1 MAEFQSF
8 TKEEGFAP
16 VDVPSITP
24 YINENLEALRQSEQ
38 QNIKDQYVV
47 DKERATELGKSFE
60 ALAQLGQKTAEYVK
74 ERRDEY
80 RAKETQKM
88 EIEEFNKYIADPEGY
103 VSGIFK
109 SEVQDMQNLN
119 SQTENMGAEA
129 YLQTGNHEVGRQIRD
144 LSGWREVRTAKIQL
158 ALANKF
164 YESWLPKQ
172 LAEANITDQATRGA
186 AISQARSTFMKTFGL
201 LGFKDELLGEA
212 LYPGQ
217 MKLHAKIMKEGAELD
232 AQNNNFQDVTEAT
245 SLFETDLNFTAL
257 QNSLATSID
266 EKGKVLGNKRGFDEA
281 IKHLKKMFQAGTI
294 SAEQLEAIK
303 NQPMPGMGGRTYG
316 EMKPAAFEN
325 LDQELSAEE
334 RENAQNIRDQH
345 AAEAQQMAD
354 DYMAKVRDDGLV
366 PTKADIEAIQEQM
379 RKHGGEED
387 PRLNQLLKNTASAK
401 TVREADALFENMAAA
416 GTLTTADVLAVPSQ
430 EVHQRWLKVAQKL
443 EEAREAGVKDHHKAL
458 EELVQTTPGLSAT
471 VDGKRGF
478 ESVMITAKVKGEFDR
493 RLAELIKSDN
503 GRTPVSQLATQAL
516 AETRAN
522 FEQGRNN
529 PASIYY
535 FSSDTSN
542 PANPP
547 GFVNYRNGLAQLA
560 TPDKREAGRA
570 RLKTVTQGLKT
581 EGMKFLEK
589 PGSILTK
596 DEFLQMDKDMLE
608 KDFTMPG
615 IISYVASQTGL
626 TPSEVIKR
634 AREALDLPPM
644 PMPPSLELIDNTLS
658 PEAKS
663 LIYNFQSAQRT
674 QRGLS
679 QMRQFEPSMVKGGYG
694 ETIQK
699 AAEQYDIPVGILA
712 ALLEQES
719 AYRPDI
725 ISGKTKS
732 SAGALGIAQFLPGT
746 AAQMGVDPL
755 DPQSAIPGAAKYL
768 RHLMDTYGFDL
779 KTAIYAY
786 NAGPGTVQKYG
797 VGATEE
803 NKNYYPGIIAK
814 AVKYGYGA
822 TALNDPSI
830 IRPSMQVN

>member
-8 TKEEGFAP
+8 TKEEGFSP
-16 VDVPSITP
+16 TQVPSITP

-38 QNIKDQYVV
+38 QNVKDQYVV
-47 DKERATELGKSFE
+47 DKDRATELGKSFE
-60 ALAQLGQKTAEYVK
+60 ALAQLGEKTAEFVK
-74 ERRDEY
+74 QRRDEY
-80 RAKETQKM
+80 REKETQKM
-88 EIEEFNKYIADPEGY
+88 EIEEFNKYIQDPEGY
-103 VSGIFK
+103 VSSIFK
-109 SEVQDMQNLN
+109 SEVQQMQNLN

-129 YLQTGNHEVGRQIRD
+129 YLQTGNHEVGRQIRN
-144 LSGWREVRTAKIQL
+144 LSGWREVREAKIQL

-172 LAEANITDQATRGA
+172 LQEANITDQKTRGA

-217 MKLHAKIMKEGAELD
+217 MKLHATIMKEGADLD

-245 SLFETDLNFTAL
+245 SLFETDMNFTAL

-281 IKHLKKMFQAGTI
+281 INHLKKMFQAGTI
-294 SAEQLEAIK
+294 SADQLEAIK
-303 NQPMPGMGGRTYG
+303 NQEMPGMGGRTYG

-334 RENAQNIRDQH
+334 RENAQNIRDERI
-345 AAEAQQMAD
+345 AEAKLLVD
-354 DYMAKVRDDGLV
+354 DYFAKVRDEGLV
-366 PTKADIEAIQEQM
+366 PTKADIEAIQEKLRPYGLESQ
-379 RKHGGEED
+379 
-387 PRLNQLLKNTASAK
+387 PLNNLLKNTASAK
-401 TVREADALFENMAAA
+401 TQREANALFENMAAA
-416 GTLTTADVLAVPSQ
+416 GTLTVADVLAVPSQ
-430 EVHQRWLKVAQKL
+430 EVHQNWLKVAQKL
-443 EEAREAGVKDHHKAL
+443 EEARGAGVKDHHKAL
-458 EELVQTTPGLSAT
+458 QELVETTPGLSHT

-503 GRTPVSQLATQAL
+503 GQTPASQLATQAL

-522 FEQGRNN
+522 FEKGRND
-529 PASIYY
+529 PSSIYY

-542 PANPP
+542 PNNPP

-560 TPDKREAGRA
+560 TPDKRAAGRA

-581 EGMKFLEK
+581 EGMKFLDQ

-644 PMPPSLELIDNTLS
+644 PVPPSLELIDNTLS
-658 PEAKS
+658 PEAKG

-679 QMRQFEPSMVKGGYG
+679 QLRQFEPTMVKGGYG

-755 DPQSAIPGAAKYL
+755 DPESAIPGAAKYL

-803 NKNYYPGIIAK
+803 NKNYYPGIISK
-814 AVKYGYGA
+814 AAKYGYGA

>member
-8 TKEEGFAP
+8 TKEEGFSP
-16 VDVPSITP
+16 TQVPSITP

-38 QNIKDQYVV
+38 QNVKDQYVV
-47 DKERATELGKSFE
+47 DKDRATELGKSFE
-60 ALAQLGQKTAEYVK
+60 ALAQLGEKTAEFVK
-74 ERRDEY
+74 QRRDEY
-80 RAKETQKM
+80 REKETQKM
-88 EIEEFNKYIADPEGY
+88 EIEEFNKYIQDPEGY
-103 VSGIFK
+103 VSSIFK
-109 SEVQDMQNLN
+109 SEVQQMQNLN

-129 YLQTGNHEVGRQIRD
+129 YLQTGNHEVGRQIRN
-144 LSGWREVRTAKIQL
+144 LSGWREVREAKIQL
-158 ALANKF
+158 SLANKF

-172 LAEANITDQATRGA
+172 LQEANITDQKTRGA
-186 AISQARSTFMKTFGL
+186 AIAQARSTFMKTFGL

-245 SLFETDLNFTAL
+245 SLFETDMNFTAL

-266 EKGKVLGNKRGFDEA
+266 EKGKVLGNKRGFDQA
-281 IKHLKKMFQAGTI
+281 IAHLKKMFQAGTI

-303 NQPMPGMGGRTYG
+303 NQEMPGMGGRTYG

-334 RENAQNIRDQH
+334 RENAQNIRDERI
-345 AAEAQQMAD
+345 AEAKLLVD
-354 DYMAKVRDDGLV
+354 DYFAKVRDEGLV
-366 PTKADIEAIQEQM
+366 PTKADIEAIQEKLRPYGLESQ
-379 RKHGGEED
+379 
-387 PRLNQLLKNTASAK
+387 PLNNLLKNTASAK
-401 TVREADALFENMAAA
+401 TQREANALFENMAAA
-416 GTLTTADVLAVPSQ
+416 GTLTVADVLAVPSQ
-430 EVHQRWLKVAQKL
+430 EVHQNWLKVAQKL
-443 EEAREAGVKDHHKAL
+443 EEARGAGVKDHHKAL
-458 EELVQTTPGLSAT
+458 QELVETTPGLSHT

-503 GRTPVSQLATQAL
+503 GQTPASQLATQAL

-522 FEQGRNN
+522 FEKGRND
-529 PASIYY
+529 PSSIYY

-542 PANPP
+542 PNNPP

-560 TPDKREAGRA
+560 TPDKRAAGRA

-581 EGMKFLEK
+581 EGMKFLDQ

-644 PMPPSLELIDNTLS
+644 PVPPSLELIDNTLS
-658 PEAKS
+658 PEAKG
-663 LIYNFQSAQRT
+663 LIYNFQSEHRT

-679 QMRQFEPSMVKGGYG
+679 QIRQFEPTMVKGGYG
-694 ETIQK
+694 QTIQK

-755 DPQSAIPGAAKYL
+755 DPESAIPGAAKYL

-803 NKNYYPGIIAK
+803 NKNYYPGIISK
-814 AVKYGYGA
+814 AAKYGYGA

>member
-8 TKEEGFAP
+8 TKEEGFSP
-16 VDVPSITP
+16 TQVPSITP

-38 QNIKDQYVV
+38 QNVKDQYVV
-47 DKERATELGKSFE
+47 DKDRATELGKSFE
-60 ALAQLGQKTAEYVK
+60 ALAQLGEKTAEFVK
-74 ERRDEY
+74 QRRDEY
-80 RAKETQKM
+80 REKETQKM
-88 EIEEFNKYIADPEGY
+88 EIEEFNKYIQDPEGY
-103 VSGIFK
+103 VSSIFK
-109 SEVQDMQNLN
+109 SEVQQMQNLN

-129 YLQTGNHEVGRQIRD
+129 YLQTGNHEVGRQIRN
-144 LSGWREVRTAKIQL
+144 LSGWREVREAKIQL
-158 ALANKF
+158 SLANKF

-172 LAEANITDQATRGA
+172 LQEANITDQKTRGA
-186 AISQARSTFMKTFGL
+186 AIAQARSTFMKTFGL

-217 MKLHAKIMKEGAELD
+217 MKLHATIMKEGADLD

-245 SLFETDLNFTAL
+245 SLFETDMNFTAL

-281 IKHLKKMFQAGTI
+281 INHLKKMFQAGTI
-294 SAEQLEAIK
+294 SADQLEAIK
-303 NQPMPGMGGRTYG
+303 NQEMPGMGGRTYG

-334 RENAQNIRDQH
+334 RENAQNIRDERI
-345 AAEAQQMAD
+345 AEAKLLVD
-354 DYMAKVRDDGLV
+354 DYFAKVRDEGLV
-366 PTKADIEAIQEQM
+366 PTKADIEAIQEKLRPYGLESQ
-379 RKHGGEED
+379 
-387 PRLNQLLKNTASAK
+387 PLNNLLKNTASAK
-401 TVREADALFENMAAA
+401 TQREANALFENMAAA
-416 GTLTTADVLAVPSQ
+416 GTLTVADVLAVPSQ
-430 EVHQRWLKVAQKL
+430 EVHQNWLKVAQKL
-443 EEAREAGVKDHHKAL
+443 EEARGAGVKDHHKAL
-458 EELVQTTPGLSAT
+458 QELVETTPGLSHT

-503 GRTPVSQLATQAL
+503 GQTPASQLATQAL

-522 FEQGRNN
+522 FEKGRND
-529 PASIYY
+529 PSSIYY

-542 PANPP
+542 PNNPP

-560 TPDKREAGRA
+560 TPDKRAAGRA

-581 EGMKFLEK
+581 EGMKFLDQ

-644 PMPPSLELIDNTLS
+644 PVPPSLELIDNTLS
-658 PEAKS
+658 PEAKG

-679 QMRQFEPSMVKGGYG
+679 QLRQFEPTMVKGGYG

-755 DPQSAIPGAAKYL
+755 DPESAIPGAAKYL

-803 NKNYYPGIIAK
+803 NKNYYPGIISK
-814 AVKYGYGA
+814 AAKYGYGA

>member
-8 TKEEGFAP
+8 TKEEGFSP
-16 VDVPSITP
+16 TQVPSITP

-38 QNIKDQYVV
+38 QNVKDQYVV
-47 DKERATELGKSFE
+47 DKDRATELGKSFE
-60 ALAQLGQKTAEYVK
+60 ALAQLGEKTAEFVK
-74 ERRDEY
+74 QRRDEY
-80 RAKETQKM
+80 REKETQKM
-88 EIEEFNKYIADPEGY
+88 EIEEFNKYIQDPEGY
-103 VSGIFK
+103 VSSIFK
-109 SEVQDMQNLN
+109 SEVQQMQNLN

-129 YLQTGNHEVGRQIRD
+129 YLQTGNHEVGRQIRN
-144 LSGWREVRTAKIQL
+144 LSGWREVREAKIQL
-158 ALANKF
+158 SLANKF

-172 LAEANITDQATRGA
+172 LQEANITDQKTRGA

-217 MKLHAKIMKEGAELD
+217 MKLHATIMKEGADLD

-245 SLFETDLNFTAL
+245 SLFETDMNFTAL

-281 IKHLKKMFQAGTI
+281 INHLKKMFQAGTI
-294 SAEQLEAIK
+294 SADQLEAIK
-303 NQPMPGMGGRTYG
+303 NQEMPGMGGRTYG

-334 RENAQNIRDQH
+334 RENAQNIRDERI
-345 AAEAQQMAD
+345 AEAKLLVD
-354 DYMAKVRDDGLV
+354 DYFAKVRDEGLV
-366 PTKADIEAIQEQM
+366 PTKADIEAIQEKLRPYGLESQ
-379 RKHGGEED
+379 
-387 PRLNQLLKNTASAK
+387 PLNNLLKNTASAK
-401 TVREADALFENMAAA
+401 TQREANALFENMAAA
-416 GTLTTADVLAVPSQ
+416 GTLTVADVLAVPSQ
-430 EVHQRWLKVAQKL
+430 EVHQNWLKVAQKL
-443 EEAREAGVKDHHKAL
+443 EEARGAGVKDHHKAL
-458 EELVQTTPGLSAT
+458 QELVETTPGLSHT

-503 GRTPVSQLATQAL
+503 GQTPVSQLATQAL

-522 FEQGRNN
+522 FEKGRND
-529 PASIYY
+529 PSSIYY

-542 PANPP
+542 PNNPP
-547 GFVNYRNGLAQLA
+547 GFVNYRSGLAQLA
-560 TPDKREAGRA
+560 TPDKRAAGRA

-581 EGMKFLEK
+581 EGMKFLDQ

-644 PMPPSLELIDNTLS
+644 PVPPSLELIDNTLS
-658 PEAKS
+658 PEAKG

-679 QMRQFEPSMVKGGYG
+679 QLRQFEPTMVKGGYG
-694 ETIQK
+694 QTIQK

-755 DPQSAIPGAAKYL
+755 DPESAIPGAAKYL

-803 NKNYYPGIIAK
+803 NKNYYPGIISK
-814 AVKYGYGA
+814 AAKYGYGA

>member
-8 TKEEGFAP
+8 TKEEGFSP
-16 VDVPSITP
+16 TQVPSITP

-38 QNIKDQYVV
+38 QNVKDQYVV
-47 DKERATELGKSFE
+47 DKDRATELGKSFE
-60 ALAQLGQKTAEYVK
+60 ALAQLGEKTAEFVK
-74 ERRDEY
+74 QRRDEY
-80 RAKETQKM
+80 REKETQKM
-88 EIEEFNKYIADPEGY
+88 EIEEFNKYIQDPEGY
-103 VSGIFK
+103 VSSIFK
-109 SEVQDMQNLN
+109 SEVQQMQNLN

-129 YLQTGNHEVGRQIRD
+129 YLQTGNHEVGRQIRN
-144 LSGWREVRTAKIQL
+144 LSGWREVREAKIQL
-158 ALANKF
+158 SLANKF

-172 LAEANITDQATRGA
+172 LQEANITDQKTRGA
-186 AISQARSTFMKTFGL
+186 AIAQARSTFMKTFGL

-245 SLFETDLNFTAL
+245 SLFETDMNFTAL

-266 EKGKVLGNKRGFDEA
+266 EKGKVLGNKRGFDQA
-281 IKHLKKMFQAGTI
+281 IAHLKKMFQAGTI

-303 NQPMPGMGGRTYG
+303 NQEMPGMGGRTYG

-334 RENAQNIRDQH
+334 RENAQNIRDERI
-345 AAEAQQMAD
+345 AEAKLLVD
-354 DYMAKVRDDGLV
+354 DYFAKVRDEGLV
-366 PTKADIEAIQEQM
+366 PTKADIEAIQEKLRPYGLESQ
-379 RKHGGEED
+379 
-387 PRLNQLLKNTASAK
+387 PLNNLLKNTASAK
-401 TVREADALFENMAAA
+401 TQREANALFENMAAA
-416 GTLTTADVLAVPSQ
+416 GTLTVADVLAVPSQ
-430 EVHQRWLKVAQKL
+430 EVHQNWLKVAQKL
-443 EEAREAGVKDHHKAL
+443 EEARQAGVQDHHKAL
-458 EELVQTTPGLSAT
+458 QELVETTPGLSAT

-478 ESVMITAKVKGEFDR
+478 ESVMITGKVKGEFDR

-503 GRTPVSQLATQAL
+503 GQTPASQLATQAL

-522 FEQGRNN
+522 FEKGRND
-529 PASIYY
+529 PSSIYY

-542 PANPP
+542 PNNPP

-560 TPDKREAGRA
+560 TPDKRAAGRA

-581 EGMKFLEK
+581 EGMKFLDQ

-644 PMPPSLELIDNTLS
+644 PVPPSLELIDNTLS
-658 PEAKS
+658 PEAKG
-663 LIYNFQSAQRT
+663 LIYNFQSEHRT

-679 QMRQFEPSMVKGGYG
+679 QIRQFEPTMVKGGYG
-694 ETIQK
+694 QTIQK

-746 AAQMGVDPL
+746 AAQMGVDPF
-755 DPQSAIPGAAKYL
+755 DPESAIPGAAKYL

-814 AVKYGYGA
+814 AAKYGYGA